1 MKWLQRIN
9 NPNTP
14 VLLAPP
20 SGDEKRYFD
29 SGYGLGFFMG
39 IYDGL
44 LWHIDDDELMSYY
57 QTVEQDTFFKLYLLR
72 IMILL

>member
-1 MKWLQRIN
+1 MKWLQRNN

-14 VLLAPP
+14 VLLVPP

-44 LWHIDDDELMSYY
+44 WHIDDDELMSYY
-57 QTVEQDTFFKLYLLR
+57 QLLSKTKTHF
-72 IMILL
+72 

>member
-1 MKWLQRIN
+1 MKWLERIN

-20 SGDEKRYFD
+20 SRDEKGYFD
-29 SGYGLGFFMG
+29 SGYALGFFMG

-44 LWHIDDDELMSYY
+44 WHIDDDDELLS
-57 QTVEQDTFFKLYLLR
+57 TVEQDTVLKFTSYE
-72 IMILL
+72 